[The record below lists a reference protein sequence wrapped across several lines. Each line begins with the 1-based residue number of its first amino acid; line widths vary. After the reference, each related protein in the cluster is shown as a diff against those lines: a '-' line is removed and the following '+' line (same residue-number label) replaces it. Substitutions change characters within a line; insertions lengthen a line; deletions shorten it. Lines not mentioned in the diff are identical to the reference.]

1 MACVIMD
8 FIKAMQDNDAA
19 LCVCACLS
27 VYVRVSVCVYL
38 RASVCVRTP
47 IQSTPCVTN
56 KFIKRSQCLLQNI
69 IRARGEQEEA
79 EGSARCAQDREEGWE
94 GGWRKG
100 RKRTTG

>member
-19 LCVCACLS
+19 LCVEDCVCA
-27 VYVRVSVCVYL
+27 VRVSVCM
-38 RASVCVRTP
+38 SVCVRTP

-69 IRARGEQEEA
+69 IRARGGARGSRRQREVCTGQGKG
-79 EGSARCAQDREEGWE
+79 EGRRGKEGKE
-94 GGWRKG
+94 THNRL
-100 RKRTTG
+100 TE

>member
-19 LCVCACLS
+19 LCVCVTVWKTLC
-27 VYVRVSVCVYL
+27 VPVCVSVCVP
-38 RASVCVRTP
+38 VCVRTP

-79 EGSARCAQDREEGWE
+79 EGSARCAQDREKGRGGEG
-94 GGWRKG
+94 RKG